1 MSKALEDM
9 RNEAEYNSSVEIA
22 MRMIARG
29 KATLEEIAED
39 TGLALSKVQ
48 ELSVNNFVSC
58 GRLRGFSAA
67 SESMKGV

>member
-1 MSKALEDM
+1 MVSKALEDM

-29 KATLEEIAED
+29 KFTLEEIAED

-48 ELSVNNFVSC
+48 ELSANHFVS
-58 GRLRGFSAA
+58 
-67 SESMKGV
+67 

>member
-1 MSKALEDM
+1 MSKVIEDM
-9 RNEAEYNSSVEIA
+9 RKEAEYNSSVEIA

-48 ELSVNNFVSC
+48 ELSVNNFVS
-58 GRLRGFSAA
+58 
-67 SESMKGV
+67 

>member
-1 MSKALEDM
+1 MCKALEEM
-9 RNEAEYNSSVEIA
+9 RNETEYNKAIEIA

-48 ELSVNNFVSC
+48 ELSVNNFVS
-58 GRLRGFSAA
+58 
-67 SESMKGV
+67 